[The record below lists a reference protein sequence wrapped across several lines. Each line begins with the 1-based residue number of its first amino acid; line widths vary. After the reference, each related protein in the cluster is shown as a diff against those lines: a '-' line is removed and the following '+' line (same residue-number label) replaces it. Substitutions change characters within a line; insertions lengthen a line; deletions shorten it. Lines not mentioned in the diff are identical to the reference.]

1 MKVNSVIIVG
11 GGSSGWCSAA
21 ALAKFCPTLDITVI
35 ESSDIPTVGVGES
48 TIQYFNTFARFLD
61 LKDSEWMPYCNATYK
76 GAIRFTNFNKGQHYY
91 APFKDLSSISFN
103 AEDWAI
109 ISALDKTITPDYF
122 AKYIWPGSYLL
133 DENKVVHDDNNL
145 DFNIERNT
153 SYNLDASKFGEYLR
167 EQYCKPRG
175 VKHIVDTIGDIVV
188 KDGNIKSLNGK
199 YQADLFI
206 DCTGFSSLLLGKTM
220 GAEFKDYNDLFNDRA
235 VVFNNIQYTD
245 KASEMET
252 YTNTIAKD
260 YGWVWNIPLWNRIS
274 NGYVYSSKFTTDEQA
289 LGYLKEH
296 VTEVRGKVR
305 ADDQKPMYVTIKNG
319 RHNKAWI
326 NNVVG
331 VGLSYGFIE
340 PLGSTGLLLTQK
352 CIVKL
357 ATVLNARNYDY
368 NSFDRENFNVFSQD
382 LIDNLKDFYLIHFIT
397 TQREDTPYWKFIKYN
412 VVPTNDSFKSVQRK
426 LAYIANDTP
435 PFNTIDFWHWQV
447 YGMGYNSYTADTF
460 KHIIEGTDIVKY
472 GNDKR
477 DQFRKRDQYLT
488 DYVKQLPTV
497 FEYLSKNIYQ
507 SK

>member
-1 MKVNSVIIVG
+1 
-11 GGSSGWCSAA
+11 
-21 ALAKFCPTLDITVI
+21 
-35 ESSDIPTVGVGES
+35 
-48 TIQYFNTFARFLD
+48 
-61 LKDSEWMPYCNATYK
+61 
-76 GAIRFTNFNKGQHYY
+76 
-91 APFKDLSSISFN
+91 
-103 AEDWAI
+103 
-109 ISALDKTITPDYF
+109 
-122 AKYIWPGSYLL
+122 
-133 DENKVVHDDNNL
+133 
-145 DFNIERNT
+145 
-153 SYNLDASKFGEYLR
+153 
-167 EQYCKPRG
+167 
-175 VKHIVDTIGDIVV
+175 
-188 KDGNIKSLNGK
+188 
-199 YQADLFI
+199 
-206 DCTGFSSLLLGKTM
+206 
-220 GAEFKDYNDLFNDRA
+220 
-235 VVFNNIQYTD
+235 
-245 KASEMET
+245 
-252 YTNTIAKD
+252 
-260 YGWVWNIPLWNRIS
+260 VWNIPLWNRIS

-507 SK
+507 GK